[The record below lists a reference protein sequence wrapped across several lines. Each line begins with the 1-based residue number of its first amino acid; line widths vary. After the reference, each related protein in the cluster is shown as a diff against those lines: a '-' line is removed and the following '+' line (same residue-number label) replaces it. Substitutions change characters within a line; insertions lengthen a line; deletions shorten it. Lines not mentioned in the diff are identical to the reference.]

1 MGNRRMSLGRME
13 ALLEQVDRDLNL
25 ENSTLT
31 DCTITTDQASTFS
44 GGLTASSAANN
55 YLLNNFKY
63 LTTAS
68 GNHDFS
74 ALTTGNYNI
83 IVNAAKADGTHIRL
97 PEATTSNG
105 GMHIRVILGIAVADD
120 FAVGFVTS
128 NIQGAAFAVGDT
140 NEAASPAHAT
150 AIADTGDTFKS
161 VRFNLD
167 TVAAAGGTGGTVM
180 DFYYPGV
187 ANVVVYSGRLI
198 SEIDAPTLT
207 GHFVTTVVTS

>member
-1 MGNRRMSLGRME
+1 MAGKLGLGHLE
-13 ALLEQVDRDLNL
+13 TLLEGLNDRSLD
-25 ENSTLT
+25 LT
-31 DCTITTDQASTFS
+31 DTELANVAAATFAETVGVTGITTCT
-44 GGLTASSAANN
+44 GGLVATTAASNL
-55 YLLNNFKY
+55 LLNNFKY
-63 LTTAS
+63 LTVAA
-68 GNHDFS
+68 GNLDYS
-74 ALTTGNYNI
+74 TLDTGNYNI
-83 IVNAAKADGTHIRL
+83 LVNAAKADGTHIRL

-167 TVAAAGGTGGTVM
+167 TAAA
-180 DFYYPGV
+180 
-187 ANVVVYSGRLI
+187 
-198 SEIDAPTLT
+198 EIDAPTLAD
-207 GHFVTTVVTS
+207 HFSTTVVTS